1 MSKPWDSWKMEM
13 DSTGEKAE
21 WDSDRE
27 RDRHTEGHES
37 PLKER
42 FLCPEVMFFSLPTL
56 RPHLPADLITANLN
70 THQ

>member
-27 RDRHTEGHES
+27 QDRHTEGH
-37 PLKER
+37 
-42 FLCPEVMFFSLPTL
+42 
-56 RPHLPADLITANLN
+56 
-70 THQ
+70 